1 MATRVGI
8 KNENEEGRARV
19 KVRWRF
25 CVVQLSTDGTQ
36 TSFVQA
42 RGLVKGSWPRNQL
55 GIGFER
61 FEAKTPNQCPTFL
74 SKESQPVPHSA

>member
-1 MATRVGI
+1 LG
-8 KNENEEGRARV
+8 
-19 KVRWRF
+19 
-25 CVVQLSTDGTQ
+25 TDGTQ